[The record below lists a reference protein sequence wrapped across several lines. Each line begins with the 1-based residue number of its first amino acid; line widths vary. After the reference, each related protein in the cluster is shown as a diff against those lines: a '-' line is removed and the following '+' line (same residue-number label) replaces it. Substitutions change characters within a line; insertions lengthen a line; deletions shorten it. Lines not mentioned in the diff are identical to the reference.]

1 LRLCRLD
8 NKTGRDF
15 AHKDAFYSKL
25 KGEWTTDEHYKHA
38 KKVWK
43 EFKMKTF

>member
-25 KGEWTTDEHYKHA
+25 KGEWITDEHYKHA
-38 KKVWK
+38 KMFGKNLR
-43 EFKMKTF
+43 